1 MRLVVI
7 GVYMLLVL
15 AVGGLSHR
23 LFRGTG
29 EDYFLATRTIG
40 PFVLLMSLF
49 GTNMT
54 AFTLLGASGESYRS
68 GIGVFTLMASASAV
82 VIPVAF
88 FFVGTR
94 LWALGKRHGYITQ
107 VQYFRDRYGSDA
119 LGLLLF
125 LVLVGLLVP
134 YLLIG
139 IMAGGVTLTQ
149 ITGGAVPDWVGGLLI
164 CLVVMTYVT
173 YGGLRGTAWVNTFQ
187 TLVFMGLGA
196 VTFVY
201 IMNQMGGVG
210 VVFARLS
217 EQFPSLVVREGNYDP
232 IRVLTYSLIPLC
244 SGMFPHLF
252 MHWLTARRLGS
263 FRLTVVA
270 YPICI
275 AIVWVP
281 SVVIGVAGNLP
292 FGDLSAPESNSVLV
306 RMIDLHAPELL
317 AGLLGAGVFAAVMSS
332 LDSQVL
338 SLGTMFTQDIV
349 KHYGYHDAMSEKQQI
364 LVARLF
370 VGGLLAV
377 TYLLSLVAT
386 NTIFAYG
393 TWSFTGYAALFPVVV
408 AALYWK
414 RSTRAGVIAAVLTVI
429 GLWTYYFWQGWG
441 HPDYT
446 VGGSGV
452 MAVAVITPAAA
463 LTLVVVSLMTE
474 PPEDERLARFFEPA
488 AAPAARS
495 GGATPATA
503 AGRLTTTVR
512 ALPTAA
518 AGPTTRSTT
527 GATGE
532 ATT

>member
-7 GVYMLLVL
+7 GLYMLTVLV
-15 AVGGLSHR
+15 VGALSHR

-54 AFTLLGASGESYRS
+54 AFTLLGASGEAYRS
-68 GIGVFTLMASASAV
+68 GIGVFTLMPSASAL
-82 VIPVAF
+82 VIPTAF

-107 VQYFRDRYGSDA
+107 VQYFRDRYGSDS

-125 LVLVGLLVP
+125 LVLVGLVVP

-187 TLVFMGLGA
+187 TLVFMFLGA
-196 VTFVY
+196 VTFVFV
-201 IMNQMGGVG
+201 MNRMGGLG
-210 VVFARLS
+210 AVFARLS
-217 EQFPSLVVREGNYDP
+217 EEFPALMVREGQYEP
-232 IRVLTYSLIPLC
+232 IRVLTYSLIPL
-244 SGMFPHLF
+244 SAGMFPHLF
-252 MHWLTARRLGS
+252 MHWLTARKLDS

-270 YPICI
+270 YPVCI

-292 FGDLSAPESNSVLV
+292 FSALTASQSNSILV

-349 KHYGYHDAMSEKQQI
+349 KHYGYHDVMSEKQQI

-370 VGGLLAV
+370 VSGILAF
-377 TYLLSLVAT
+377 TYSLSLVAT

-414 RSTRAGVIAAVLTVI
+414 RSTKAGITAAVVAVI
-429 GLWTYYFWQGWG
+429 VLWSYYFWQGWG
-441 HPDYT
+441 RPDYT

-452 MAVAVITPAAA
+452 MAVAVITPVAA
-463 LTLVVVSLMTE
+463 LVLVIVSLLTE
-474 PPEDERLARFFEPA
+474 PPEQERLQKFFQPAVAPADDSPRRASA
-488 AAPAARS
+488 AAASA
-495 GGATPATA
+495 
-503 AGRLTTTVR
+503 
-512 ALPTAA
+512 PT
-518 AGPTTRSTT
+518 STT
-527 GATGE
+527 E